1 MATPRASFDTV
12 VVERVTRVYGV
23 TRALAGVSH
32 TFRAGEVA
40 SLEGGNGAGK
50 STLLGILATLSR
62 PTSGEVHWG
71 EYRMPEDR
79 DSIRAA
85 VGLVAHDAMVYP
97 DLTPR
102 ESLVLMAV
110 LHGLD
115 DPAARIEAV
124 LAGAGL
130 TPLGDRPARTFSRGQ
145 LQRLAV
151 ARAELHDPILVL
163 FDEPTTG
170 LDARAVARLED
181 DIARARSRAR
191 IVVLVTHDAAFAE
204 RVADVRITLDR
215 GKLAEV
221 RRVAR

>member
-1 MATPRASFDTV
+1 MSTPRASFDTV
-12 VVERVTRVYGV
+12 TVDRVTRVFGV
-23 TRALAGVSH
+23 TRALAGVSA

-50 STLLGILATLSR
+50 STLLSILATLSR
-62 PTSGEVHWG
+62 PTAGEVSWG

-79 DSIRAA
+79 EAIRSA
-85 VGLVAHDAMVYP
+85 VGFVAHEAMVYP

-102 ESLVLMAV
+102 ESLSLMAT

-115 DPAARIEAV
+115 EPRARIDAV
-124 LAGAGL
+124 LSGVGL
-130 TPLGDRPARTFSRGQ
+130 TALADRPARTFSRGQ

-151 ARAELHDPILVL
+151 ARAELHDPTLVL

-170 LDARAVARLED
+170 LDARAVGRLEE
-181 DIARARSRAR
+181 DIARARSGHR
-191 IVVLVTHDAAFAE
+191 IVVLVTHDAPFAE

-215 GKLAEV
+215 GRIAGTV
-221 RRVAR
+221 RVER

>member
-1 MATPRASFDTV
+1 MATPRARFDTV
-12 VVERVTRVYGV
+12 SVDKVTRVYGV
-23 TRALAGVSH
+23 TRALAGVTA

-62 PTSGEVHWG
+62 PTSGEVRWG
-71 EYRMPEDR
+71 EYRMPDDR
-79 DSIRAA
+79 ESIRAA

-102 ESLVLMAV
+102 ESLALMAT

-115 DPAARIEAV
+115 DPRARIAAV

-130 TPLGDRPARTFSRGQ
+130 TALGDRPARTFSRGQ

-151 ARAELHDPILVL
+151 ARAELHDPTLAL

-170 LDARAVARLED
+170 LDARAVERLEA
-181 DIARARSRAR
+181 DIARARSRGR
-191 IVVLVTHDAAFAE
+191 IVVLVTHDAGFAE
-204 RVADVRITLDR
+204 RVADVRITLER
-215 GKLAEV
+215 GRVAEV